1 VTALVPLI
9 GYERAAALAKQALA
23 EGRTVREL
31 ALLTGLLT
39 EDQLDEVL
47 QPGRLA
53 AA

>member
-1 VTALVPLI
+1 
-9 GYERAAALAKQALA
+9 LAKQALA

-39 EDQLDEVL
+39 AEQLDEVL
-47 QPGRLA
+47 HPAKLA

>member
-1 VTALVPLI
+1 VPLL

-39 EDQLDEVL
+39 TEQLDEVL
-47 QPGRLA
+47 RPGRLA
-53 AA
+53 AS